1 MKRSLVFLAT
11 LAMTAFTL
19 ADAVSAD
26 TIDQRQYRQHVR
38 IGAAARHGEL
48 TRGEFRR
55 LHRGQAH
62 VRRMEF
68 RARRDGRMTTYER
81 RRMHRALDRQSFRI
95 HRMSHNR
102 RTV

>member
-11 LAMTAFTL
+11 LAMTAFAL
-19 ADAVSAD
+19 AGTVSAD
-26 TIDQRQYRQHVR
+26 TIDQRQFRQQVR
-38 IGAAARHGEL
+38 IGAATRHGQL

-62 VRRMEF
+62 LRRMEF
-68 RARRDGRMTTYER
+68 RARRDGRMTVWER

-95 HRMSHNR
+95 HRMAHNR
-102 RTV
+102 RTL